1 MIYNQMISSNHT
13 LHGVILDVDQSFPW
27 QPRHVVLVFLH
38 LIQHPT
44 NILIINI
51 SIIPKFQF
59 RKFTFFSSL
68 LKYKFINLIIHFP
81 IELCS

>member
-1 MIYNQMISSNHT
+1 MHQSHLA

-27 QPRHVVLVFLH
+27 QPRHVVAVFLH

-51 SIIPKFQF
+51 LIILRFQF
-59 RKFTFFSSL
+59 MKFTCFSSFC
-68 LKYKFINLIIHFP
+68 KYKFIDLVIN
-81 IELCS
+81 

>member
-1 MIYNQMISSNHT
+1 MISHHPT

-27 QPRHVVLVFLH
+27 QHRHVVLVFSH

-51 SIIPKFQF
+51 SIIPRSQF
-59 RKFTFFSSL
+59 MKFTFFSSL
-68 LKYKFINLIIHFP
+68 FKYKFINLIIHSP